1 MILNYI
7 KGLMGWST
15 ERESYKNVAFQ
26 LQKQILKKRYAEGK
40 QNKLYGKPAKFSR
53 SVVRYINLTSEDNK
67 NIVFF
72 KKDKLGKSDQ
82 NNSYKDN

>member
-82 NNSYKDN
+82 NNSY

>member
-1 MILNYI
+1 
-7 KGLMGWST
+7 MGWST

>member
-7 KGLMGWST
+7 KKLMGRST
-15 ERESYKNVAFQ
+15 ERVGYENVAFQ
-26 LQKQILKKRYAEGK
+26 VQKQILKKRYAEGK